1 MRSAIVAGLH
11 LNVPESQLP
20 DPGVREHRKRL
31 FWAAY
36 IFDRMWA
43 SKLGH
48 PPAIQDDDIG
58 VDLPSEPPVGSECS
72 NDFTD
77 SAYHVANIKLTSL
90 LTKVVR
96 SVYSLRKQN
105 QGENL
110 STRIHQSLKDLQAW
124 VEELPPHLQI
134 DHSSDATHDL
144 KTISLHLAFNQVR
157 PRPHH
162 PHRSAPN

>member
-31 FWAAY
+31 FWTAY

-48 PPAIQDDDIG
+48 PPATQDDDIG
-58 VDLPSEPPVGSECS
+58 VDLPSESPVGSKSS

-77 SAYHVANIKLTSL
+77 SAYHVANIRLTSL
-90 LTKVVR
+90 LTKVIR

-105 QGENL
+105 HGESL

-124 VEELPPHLQI
+124 VESLPPQLQI
-134 DHSSDATHDL
+134 DQSSEATHDL

-157 PRPHH
+157 PHH
-162 PHRSAPN
+162 ARLPAPN